1 MDKKV
6 FRSAIGNL
14 IMLGIRH
21 FGIVV
26 VDIEQSL
33 SFYRKYF
40 GFKVEKD
47 ADERGGFIEQILS
60 IDGAHLRTVKML
72 SPVSEVMIELIQYFA
87 GGVVENNNAIN
98 QVGPTHF
105 AITVKNID
113 NLYEKMISENVQ
125 FLSEP
130 TNSPDKYAR
139 VAFCRA
145 PEGTYIEMVELL
157 S

>member
-1 MDKKV
+1 MIV
-6 FRSAIGNL
+6 
-14 IMLGIRH
+14 GIRH

-26 VDIEQSL
+26 RDIEQSI

-40 GFKVEKD
+40 DFEIEKD
-47 ADERGGFIEQILS
+47 ADEQGSFVERILS
-60 IDGAHLRTVKML
+60 VDSAHLRTVKMR
-72 SPVSEVMIELIQYFA
+72 SPVSEVMVELIQYVA
-87 GGVVENNNAIN
+87 GGVVENNNSIN

-105 AITVKNID
+105 AVTVENID
-113 NLYEKMISENVQ
+113 SLYAQMVSEDIE

-130 TNSPDKYAR
+130 VDSPDNYAR
-139 VAFCRA
+139 VTFCRA

>member
-1 MDKKV
+1 MIV
-6 FRSAIGNL
+6 
-14 IMLGIRH
+14 GIRH

-26 VDIEQSL
+26 RDIEQSI

-40 GFKVEKD
+40 GFEIERD
-47 ADERGGFIEQILS
+47 ADEQGSFVEQILS
-60 IDGAHLRTVKML
+60 IDAAHLRTVKML
-72 SPVSEVMIELIQYFA
+72 SPVSEVMVELIQYLA
-87 GGVVENNNAIN
+87 GGVVEHSNSIN

-105 AITVKNID
+105 AVTVENID
-113 NLYEKMISENVQ
+113 SLYDQMISEDVE

-130 TNSPDKYAR
+130 VNSPDDYAR